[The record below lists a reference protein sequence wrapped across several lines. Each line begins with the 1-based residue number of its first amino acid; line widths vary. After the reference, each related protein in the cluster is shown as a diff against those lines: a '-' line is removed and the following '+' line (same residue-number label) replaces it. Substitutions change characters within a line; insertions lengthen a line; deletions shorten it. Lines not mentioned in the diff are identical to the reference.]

1 MPNLTELFSGPRGRL
16 ILWWLLAIVAL
27 CLLGLGFTLANA
39 RAVAAGGQPLVAG
52 FSAPIWLIYGLAA
65 LGLLCLVVGA
75 VGISAMPADGG
86 GRGSAGGDERS
97 RRDQEAILR
106 LLDEMSALAEGDL
119 TLEATVSEDITGAIA
134 DSVNYTIEA
143 LRELVTTI
151 NDTAEQMA
159 DASEDS
165 LATAKNLTRA
175 SQTQTKQILSA
186 TEAIQK
192 MVASIQEVSRD
203 ANRAAEVT
211 ERSVQ
216 VAHTGG
222 DAVRRTIDGMGSIR
236 EQIQETSKRIKRLGE
251 SSQEI
256 GDIVE
261 LINDIAE
268 QTNTL
273 ALNASIQAAM
283 AGEAGRGF
291 AVVADEVQRLA
302 ERSAGATRQIEAL
315 VRTIQADT
323 NEAVISME
331 KSTSG
336 VVSGARLA
344 ENAGSALEEIEK
356 VSGQMAD
363 LVRSISQQTEQQT
376 SEAGHVSE
384 TMGSIREITEQT
396 AAGTQATG
404 RAIAKLAEL
413 GVQLRRSVSGFTLP
427 ERAE

>member
-1 MPNLTELFSGPRGRL
+1 MPTFKDLFSGSGGRAL
-16 ILWWLLAIVAL
+16 IWSLIALAAL
-27 CLLGLGFTLANA
+27 CLAGLTLLLADALAPAGAGLLPGLAVPAYAAWGLGGAGLLLLGLAAAGVAQA
-39 RAVAAGGQPLVAG
+39 AAGGGEAE
-52 FSAPIWLIYGLAA
+52 
-65 LGLLCLVVGA
+65 
-75 VGISAMPADGG
+75 DGQQA
-86 GRGSAGGDERS
+86 RYQ
-97 RRDQEAILR
+97 RDQEAILR

-119 TLEATVSEDITGAIA
+119 TLEATVTEDITGAIA
-134 DSVNYTIEA
+134 DSENYTIEA

-159 DASEDS
+159 DASEES
-165 LATAKNLTRA
+165 LGTAKRLTRA
-175 SQTQTKQILSA
+175 SQTQTQQILSA
-186 TEAIQK
+186 TEAIRK
-192 MVASIQEVSRD
+192 MVDSIQEVSRD
-203 ANRAAEVT
+203 ARRAADVT

-216 VAHTGG
+216 AAHTGG
-222 DAVRRTIDGMGSIR
+222 DAVRKTIDGMGSIR
-236 EQIQETSKRIKRLGE
+236 DQIQETSKRIKRLGE

-331 KSTSG
+331 KSTAG

-344 ENAGSALEEIEK
+344 ENAGGALEEIEE
-356 VSGQMAD
+356 VSRQMSE
-363 LVRSISQQTEQQT
+363 LVQGITAQTERQT
-376 SEAGHVSE
+376 DEAGRISE

-396 AAGTQATG
+396 AGGTQATA
-404 RAIAKLAEL
+404 RAIERLADL
-413 GVQLRRSVSGFTLP
+413 GQQLRASVSGFTLP
-427 ERAE
+427 GREES